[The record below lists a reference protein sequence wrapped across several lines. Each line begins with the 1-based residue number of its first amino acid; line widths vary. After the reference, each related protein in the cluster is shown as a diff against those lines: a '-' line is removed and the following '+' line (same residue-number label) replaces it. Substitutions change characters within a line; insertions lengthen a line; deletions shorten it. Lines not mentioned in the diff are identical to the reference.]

1 MKRLIA
7 SIIVFAAGAAAADFK
22 DVNRTVPLSSTG
34 LVTLETHKGSIQ
46 VTTWDRAE
54 VEIKARIE
62 AEANSSMDRRRF
74 DGTDVSIDASADSVH
89 IKTQYPDIKW
99 CCSFEDDGS
108 NPEVRYTI
116 RMPRTARLTIRD
128 HRSETEISDLTGALS
143 LQTHRGVARV
153 HNLAGPLNLDTHR
166 GDITVDFASF
176 NGESKVTTHRGT
188 INLAIPKSSRF
199 DIETDYGR
207 HASVETDFSM
217 ITQLARGRSGKIHG
231 LVNGG
236 GPALRIDT
244 FRGDIRILAK

>member
-7 SIIVFAAGAAAADFK
+7 SIMVFSAAAAAADFK
-22 DVNRTVPLSSTG
+22 DVNRTVPLSITG
-34 LVTLETHKGSIQ
+34 LVTLESHKGAIQ

-54 VEIKARIE
+54 VEIKARVE

-89 IKTQYPDIKW
+89 IKTQYPDFKW

-116 RMPRTARLTIRD
+116 RMPRTARLMIRD
-128 HRSETEISDLTGALS
+128 HRSDTQISDLQGALS

-153 HNLAGPLNLDTHR
+153 HNLAGPLDLATHR
-166 GDITVDFASF
+166 GDVTVDFASF
-176 NGESKVTTHRGT
+176 TGESKVTTHRGT
-188 INLAIPKSSRF
+188 INLAIPKNSRF

-217 ITQLARGRSGKIHG
+217 ITRLAGGRSGKVHG
-231 LVNGG
+231 SVNGG

-244 FRGDIRILAK
+244 FRGDVRIHAK

>member
-1 MKRLIA
+1 M
-7 SIIVFAAGAAAADFK
+7 
-22 DVNRTVPLSSTG
+22 
-34 LVTLETHKGSIQ
+34 TLETHKGSIQ
-46 VTTWDRAE
+46 VTTWDRTE

-89 IKTQYPDIKW
+89 IRTQYPDFKW
-99 CCSFEDDGS
+99 CYDFDDNGN
-108 NPEVRYTI
+108 NPDVRYTI
-116 RMPRTARLTIRD
+116 RMPRTGRLMIRD
-128 HRSETEISDLTGALS
+128 HRSNTEISDLAGALS

-176 NGESKVTTHRGT
+176 SGESKVTTHRGT
-188 INLAIPKSSRF
+188 INLAIPKNSRF

-207 HASVETDFSM
+207 HAAVETDFPM
-217 ITQLARGRSGKIHG
+217 ITRLAGGRFGKVRGS
-231 LVNGG
+231 VNGG

-244 FRGDIRILAK
+244 FRGDIRIHAK